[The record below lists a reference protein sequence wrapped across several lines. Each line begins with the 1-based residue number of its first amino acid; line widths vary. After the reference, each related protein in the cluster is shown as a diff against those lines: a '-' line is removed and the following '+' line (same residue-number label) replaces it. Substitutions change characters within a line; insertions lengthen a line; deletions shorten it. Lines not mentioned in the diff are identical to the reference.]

1 MSAALKLD
9 PASAAVP
16 VEGWL
21 VLAIEELRLA
31 LPQSE
36 ALQIELAYDLKGAD
50 EGGPEVGWL
59 SRRTGKSW
67 PAYCLDS
74 ALRVQRPAP
83 AGRRLCVFFET
94 QDDTRGILCDR
105 VWPLAADA
113 DLRAEPPPGCMNGPR
128 SPVISLARFQD
139 GVAVVTSSAALRA
152 YLDFLAEEEHGKQH
166 D

>member
-1 MSAALKLD
+1 MSAALKPD

-36 ALQIELAYDLKGAD
+36 ALQIELAFDLKSAD
-50 EGGPEVGWL
+50 EGGQEVGRL
-59 SRRTGKSW
+59 SRRIGKSW

-83 AGRRLCVFFET
+83 AERRLCVFLGT
-94 QDDTRGILCDR
+94 QVDTRGILCDR

-113 DLRAEPPPGCMNGPR
+113 DLRPEPPPGCMNGPR
-128 SPVISLARFQD
+128 SPTIGLARFQD
-139 GVAVVTSSAALRA
+139 GVAVVTSAAELKA
-152 YLDFLAEEEHGKQH
+152 YLDFLAEEEHGKH
-166 D
+166 RD

>member
-9 PASAAVP
+9 PVSAAVP

-21 VLAIEELRLA
+21 VLAMEGLRLA

-36 ALQIELAYDLKGAD
+36 ALQIELASDLKVTDA
-50 EGGPEVGWL
+50 EGQEAGRL
-59 SRRTGKSW
+59 SRRNGKPW
-67 PAYCLDS
+67 PAYCLDW

-83 AGRRLCVFFET
+83 AERRLCVFFGT
-94 QDDTRGILCDR
+94 QDDARGILCDR

-113 DLRAEPPPGCMNGPR
+113 DLRPEPPRGCMNGPR
-128 SPVISLARFQD
+128 SPTIGLARFQD
-139 GVAVVTSSAALRA
+139 GVALVTSAAELRA
-152 YLDFLAEEEHGKQH
+152 YLDFLAEEDHGRRR

>member
-1 MSAALKLD
+1 VSAALKFD

-36 ALQIELAYDLKGAD
+36 ALQIELATDLKVTDA
-50 EGGPEVGWL
+50 EGQEAGWL
-59 SRRTGKSW
+59 PRRTGKSW

-83 AGRRLCVFFET
+83 AGRRLCVFLGT

-128 SPVISLARFQD
+128 SPATGLARFQD
-139 GVAVVTSSAALRA
+139 GVAVVTSAAALKV
-152 YLDFLAEEEHGKQH
+152 YLDFLAEEEHGKH
-166 D
+166 RD